1 MMIGEFRP
9 VEGRGS
15 PNFLFAIRSE
25 STLHIREKPV
35 IRPSDRQIPQR

>member
-15 PNFLFAIRSE
+15 LNFLFADNQLGE
-25 STLHIREKPV
+25 EQPNC
-35 IRPSDRQIPQR
+35 DQY